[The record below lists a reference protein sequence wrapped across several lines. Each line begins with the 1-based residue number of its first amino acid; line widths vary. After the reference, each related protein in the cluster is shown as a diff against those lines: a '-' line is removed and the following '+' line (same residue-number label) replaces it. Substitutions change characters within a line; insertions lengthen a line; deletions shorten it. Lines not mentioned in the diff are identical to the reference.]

1 MNNDIV
7 KPPQETPKPKV
18 VDGIVPSPQ
27 PTKTDNNSL
36 PQEAPNPPIE
46 EEAKTTKDDKPSD
59 QPPKKPKKK
68 ILKMPILLAL
78 IVLSGLVGL
87 AIYIGFFADE
97 VSKNENKSEGASSQ
111 TTDNS
116 VEQNKQEAADV
127 VNQIN
132 ELQEDT
138 DTSGDG
144 LTDQNLGL

>member
-18 VDGIVPSPQ
+18 VDGIVPNPQ
-27 PTKTDNNSL
+27 PAKTESNL
-36 PQEAPNPPIE
+36 PPQENPEAPAE
-46 EEAKTTKDDKPSD
+46 DGAKSQQENKAPD

-68 ILKMPILLAL
+68 PLKLPVFLAL
-78 IVLSGLVGL
+78 IVLSGLAGL

-97 VSKNENKSEGASSQ
+97 MAKKESKSEGTTSQ
-111 TTDNS
+111 SADNS
-116 VEQNKQEAADV
+116 VEQNKQEASDI
-127 VNQIN
+127 VNLIN
-132 ELQEDT
+132 DLQDDT

>member
-18 VDGIVPSPQ
+18 VDGIVPAPQ
-27 PTKTDNNSL
+27 PAKSDSSPKAEENTEKPADVDLKT
-36 PQEAPNPPIE
+36 PPE
-46 EEAKTTKDDKPSD
+46 KQQAGQTS
-59 QPPKKPKKK
+59 KKPKKK
-68 ILKMPILLAL
+68 TLKLPIILAL
-78 IVLSGLVGL
+78 IVLSGLAGL

-97 VSKNENKSEGASSQ
+97 VSKNENKSEGTTSQ

-116 VEQNKQEAADV
+116 VEQNKQEAADI

-132 ELQEDT
+132 DLQDDT